1 MQKYQCLSGY
11 THILLKYSNVK
22 HESVNKIESI
32 NSFFLKKLKIF
43 KVLLKEIFIF
53 KFSYFYDSFKI
64 QEKKTNLCEKHVY
77 LIARNAY
84 KRNDCYSLIG
94 KNSWERLKDRCVSV
108 CTWVILT
115 SNKHCLHLPVLIDN
129 VFFQFG
135 TCYEYI
141 KT

>member
-64 QEKKTNLCEKHVY
+64 QEKKK
-77 LIARNAY
+77 LI
-84 KRNDCYSLIG
+84 CV
-94 KNSWERLKDRCVSV
+94 KNMF
-108 CTWVILT
+108 I
-115 SNKHCLHLPVLIDN
+115 
-129 VFFQFG
+129 
-135 TCYEYI
+135 
-141 KT
+141 